1 MDKTFKL
8 YVVNY
13 QPGLT
18 CEKTDGIIGI
28 VAQEEVEAYQYLE
41 EWSMA
46 YGSEDEPG
54 EVLMSMV
61 FEAQVF
67 DIIGDKV
74 NAGINFVHIAHEA
87 Y

>member
-13 QPGLT
+13 QPGMS
-18 CEKTDGIIGI
+18 CKKTDGIIGI
-28 VAQEEVEAYQYLE
+28 VAQEEEEAYQYLE
-41 EWSMA
+41 EWNMA

-54 EVLMSMV
+54 DALMSMV

-67 DIIGDKV
+67 DIVGDKAE
-74 NAGINFVHIAHEA
+74 AGINFVHVANEA
-87 Y
+87 